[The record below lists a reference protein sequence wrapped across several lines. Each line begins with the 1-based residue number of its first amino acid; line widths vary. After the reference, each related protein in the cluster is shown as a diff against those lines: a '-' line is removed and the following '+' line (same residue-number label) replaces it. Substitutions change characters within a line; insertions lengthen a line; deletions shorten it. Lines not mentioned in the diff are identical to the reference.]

1 MDEAVLQSAG
11 PRLETPQSPPW
22 WQQTEEAVCRV
33 GGITCNAEGFA
44 GETGA
49 VDVLEGGERDTN
61 DLLSCSHYPLKG
73 LAAGRVAGAIPH
85 SDAASQDALDGASV
99 EGAHDGGRGSGSS
112 EFAEE
117 VETLL
122 CFLGQCCSVVGP
134 GEVLCDVNTQE
145 LGAARSLHSRTVD
158 GQRSMLSVHS
168 PEVNN
173 NLLRLLHIQ
182 REIVVPAP
190 PGQAAHLAPVVCLI
204 SVANETHH
212 SRVIRKLNE
221 KVRVVWR
228 CAVVGQQSEEEGAQH
243 TSLGGPCV
251 QCDGAGCF
259 NADRTAWGLPVR
271 KSNSQLHR
279 EVLSPSWTN
288 LWVSCWGMIVL
299 NAELKSMNSILTY
312 ESFLSRCVRAGW
324 RAVAMASSVERFD
337 LYANWK
343 GSREGGEDRL
353 DVLHD

>member
-1 MDEAVLQSAG
+1 MD
-11 PRLETPQSPPW
+11 
-22 WQQTEEAVCRV
+22 EEAVWRV
-33 GGITCNAEGFA
+33 GGITCDAEGFA

-122 CFLGQCCSVVGP
+122 CFLGQCRSVVSP
-134 GEVLCDVNTQE
+134 GEVLCDVHTQE

-243 TSLGGPCV
+243 TSLGGLT
-251 QCDGAGCF
+251 QWGNKHLTETWRHTHCF
-259 NADRTAWGLPVR
+259 CL
-271 KSNSQLHR
+271 
-279 EVLSPSWTN
+279 
-288 LWVSCWGMIVL
+288 C
-299 NAELKSMNSILTY
+299 SISHIL
-312 ESFLSRCVRAGW
+312 
-324 RAVAMASSVERFD
+324 
-337 LYANWK
+337 
-343 GSREGGEDRL
+343 
-353 DVLHD
+353 